1 MQTILARYHEEQVW
15 SDKIRSAST
24 YGSLLALG
32 LNMVVFILAI
42 IIVEPWKRRRLTQ
55 TFEKKIQ
62 DMSIDNRAMV
72 EDGMKSLEMHLIG
85 QEKLLLDTL
94 DTSLKPSNSRLLE
107 SADAIPAG
115 MAQGISRMAKDREV
129 IVVFAAS
136 TIAAAII
143 GWITRSW
150 MGF

>member
-1 MQTILARYHEEQVW
+1 
-15 SDKIRSAST
+15 
-24 YGSLLALG
+24 
-32 LNMVVFILAI
+32 MVVFILAI